1 MQSQHMCVFP
11 SLNTCVY
18 ELVWHA
24 DMLTWSRAQ
33 STNTCHL
40 HSTSWQA
47 QAPCIITMAPS
58 NVEGRPLAAHSSS
71 THDRSEEALLEG
83 GPLAGHGSSTRA
95 FEETVLE
102 SRPLAAH
109 STKSMKV
116 KLNRPVLTAVE
127 KKERQRAQARAR
139 KAKFRSD
146 PEKLEREK
154 KRRQEQRSNK
164 VKVHKCAG
172 QSNYFKTVG
181 AKLLRESGCTLFIS
195 ASIIPPVSGSCSNS
209 SIFSITD

>member
-1 MQSQHMCVFP
+1 M
-11 SLNTCVY
+11 
-18 ELVWHA
+18 
-24 DMLTWSRAQ
+24 
-33 STNTCHL
+33 
-40 HSTSWQA
+40 
-47 QAPCIITMAPS
+47 
-58 NVEGRPLAAHSSS
+58 
-71 THDRSEEALLEG
+71 EG

-116 KLNRPVLTAVE
+116 NLNVRTAIE

-154 KRRQEQRSNK
+154 KRRQ
-164 VKVHKCAG
+164 
-172 QSNYFKTVG
+172 
-181 AKLLRESGCTLFIS
+181 
-195 ASIIPPVSGSCSNS
+195 
-209 SIFSITD
+209 

>member
-109 STKSMKV
+109 STKSMKA
-116 KLNRPVLTAVE
+116 KANHPVLTAAGQKYSGHKQEHE
-127 KKERQRAQARAR
+127 KQTAAAT
-139 KAKFRSD
+139 
-146 PEKLEREK
+146 
-154 KRRQEQRSNK
+154 QRS
-164 VKVHKCAG
+164 G
-172 QSNYFKTVG
+172 RERTRR
-181 AKLLRESGCTLFIS
+181 AKNNCPKKQRCTS
-195 ASIIPPVSGSCSNS
+195 VPASPLS
-209 SIFSITD
+209 SKGLVPRC